1 MLDWKIAL
9 LLGCATLASTNSV
22 AGPAGSGA
30 ESTAEK
36 QYDLKIASQPLL
48 AAVEALSAETGLEVL
63 YFSDIAEGV
72 VSAALEG
79 TYTAR
84 AALTMILRDTTL
96 EVVSVGKAGAAGIRA
111 KSGQVDSRLAQR
123 DGAAAAGSAQDQPD
137 PQSARSTAN
146 TVTQPKRV
154 LEETVVTGSRI
165 PKSNLVTAIPT
176 QILGIAEISAAG
188 SVDLGEILTQLPGV
202 SLGLSPESTLA
213 STQNAGLS
221 SVSLRNL
228 GTNRTL
234 TLIDGRRTVS
244 SSGTSQQVDLGSVP
258 AGFVERIEVSTGG
271 ASAVYGS
278 DAVAGVVNIILK
290 EKFEGVELAM
300 RYGDS
305 DDGGER
311 ETTVDLTL
319 GKNFADQRGNL
330 MASFSF
336 DKETAVSAADRDF
349 AVKPLAF
356 DAGEFVTDLSS
367 NIPGGNFEGGDA
379 WNSDGVWFN
388 DQSLAPDDGRDPADG
403 FDVDRDGFNFRPLQQ
418 VSPERERFAAALKAD
433 YEFGPGLKAFTSM
446 QYSRIDTEAIR
457 PPNFADDGD
466 TFGAFDDENE
476 IGDIP
481 QDNPFI
487 PSQVDAT
494 RTDSVSWRR
503 RFNEIG
509 HDARESKRDTVR
521 FWTGLEGQ
529 VFSAWSWSVYAGYG
543 RFKQDQLRRNQLNY
557 QNIQFAINV
566 EQDAANPG
574 GFRCI
579 DATTRAAGCVP
590 LNMFGEG
597 SITPAMAAYIRAN
610 DQLDTKL
617 EQTTFGAS
625 LLGDLFE
632 LPAGPVQAAFG
643 VDHRRE
649 EQRTR
654 GDPVTQAGLTNSGEI
669 PDIRGDYDVS
679 EIYAEFSVPVLA
691 SLNAEAA
698 IRIADYDTI
707 GTSDSWKLGVS
718 WAPVE
723 DVRLRAQLSSAE
735 RAPDIIE
742 LFSTLRGDFDSPNDP
757 CDGVTAA
764 STGVVADN
772 CLADPGIRDAVNAE
786 GQFVTLEDSVF
797 APNSGNLQLQ
807 EETART
813 VTFGIVLT
821 PTFLPGLTLIAD
833 YYDIKIKDA
842 IASVSTQEALDLC
855 YDAPTSLDNR
865 FCEVIDRGSAG
876 QITRVI
882 NQDENLNEIRSSG
895 VDVTLGYDFALPL
908 IVGQFNFQTIYTHI
922 RKLEDRFDGPGG
934 EEVVSERRGEIG
946 NSVHS
951 YQAMLE
957 WSYASWRLRYR
968 ANYIG
973 SADDD
978 IEVSSSDDDYF
989 KVEPITTHDLYGS
1002 YQFGKADRYQLFAGV
1017 NNIDNETGPFI
1028 PNGLDAGSNRNF
1040 DPAYDPVGR
1049 FFYGGF
1055 KLSL

>member
-1 MLDWKIAL
+1 MFNWKIAL
-9 LLGCATLASTNSV
+9 LLGCATLAHTNSV
-22 AGPAGSGA
+22 AEPVNARTDNA
-30 ESTAEK
+30 TEK
-36 QYDLKIASQPLL
+36 QFKLKIAAQPLL
-48 AAVEALSAETGLEVL
+48 AAVKALSAKTGIEVL
-63 YFSDIAEGV
+63 YFSDIAGGV
-72 VSAALEG
+72 VSAPLDG

-84 AALTMILRDTTL
+84 AALAAILQDTDL
-96 EVVSVGKAGAAGIRA
+96 EPVAVGKVGVAGIRA
-111 KSGQVDSRLAQR
+111 KTAKVDTRLAQLEATANT
-123 DGAAAAGSAQDQPD
+123 GIQEDQPD
-137 PQSARSTAN
+137 PQPESSAAKA
-146 TVTQPKRV
+146 VEQPKRV

-176 QILGIAEISAAG
+176 QVLGAPEIAAAG

-202 SLGLSPESTLA
+202 SIGLSPESTLA

-290 EKFEGVELAM
+290 DKFEGVELAT

-305 DDGGER
+305 VDGGEQ

-319 GKNFADQRGNL
+319 GKNFAAERGNI

-349 AVKPLAF
+349 AVKPLEF
-356 DAGEFVTDLSS
+356 DAGEFVPDLSS
-367 NIPGGNFEGGDA
+367 NIPGGGFEGGDA
-379 WNSDGVWFN
+379 WNIGGVWFN
-388 DQSLAPDDGRDPADG
+388 DQSLAPNDGRDPADG

-418 VSPERERFAAALKAD
+418 VSPERERFSAALKAD

-466 TFGAFDDENE
+466 TFGTFDDENE
-476 IGDIP
+476 IGNIP
-481 QDNPFI
+481 EDNPFI
-487 PSQVDAT
+487 PPEVEET

-503 RFNEIG
+503 RFNEVG
-509 HDARESKRDTVR
+509 RDARESKRDTLR

-529 VFSAWSWSVYAGYG
+529 VFNDWDWSVYAGYG

-566 EQDAANPG
+566 EPDPANPA
-574 GFRCI
+574 GFRCV
-579 DATTRAAGCVP
+579 DAGARDAGCVP

-617 EQTTFGAS
+617 EQTTFGAA

-632 LPAGPVQAAFG
+632 LPAGHVQTAIG
-643 VDHRRE
+643 IDHRRE
-649 EQRTR
+649 VQRTK

-669 PDIRGDYDVS
+669 PDIRGDYDVT
-679 EIYAEFSVPVLA
+679 EVYAEFNVPVIDT
-691 SLNAEAA
+691 LNIEAA
-698 IRIADYDTI
+698 VRFADYDTI
-707 GTSDSWKLGVS
+707 GKTDSWKLGFS
-718 WAPVE
+718 WAPV
-723 DVRLRAQLSSAE
+723 DDIRFRAQVSSAE

-757 CDGVTAA
+757 CDGITAA

-772 CLADPGIRDAVNAE
+772 CLADPGVRVAVDAE

-797 APNSGNLQLQ
+797 APNSGNLELQ
-807 EETART
+807 EESART
-813 VTFGIVLT
+813 VTFGVILT
-821 PTFLPGLTLIAD
+821 PRILPGLTLIAD
-833 YYDIKIKDA
+833 YYDIEIDDA

-855 YDAPTSLDNR
+855 YEAPNASDNR
-865 FCEVIDRGSAG
+865 FCDVIDRGSAG
-876 QITRVI
+876 QISRVI
-882 NQDENLNEIRSSG
+882 NQDENLNKIRSSG
-895 VDVTLGYDFALPL
+895 VDVTLAYDFELPF
-908 IVGQFNFQTIYTHI
+908 VAGQFNFHTLYTHI

-934 EEVVSERRGEIG
+934 TEVVSERRGEIG

-951 YQAMLE
+951 YRAVLE
-957 WSYASWRLRYR
+957 WGYANWRVRYR
-968 ANYIG
+968 ANHIG
-973 SADDD
+973 SAVDD
-978 IEVSSSDDDYF
+978 IEVSSSDPEYF

-1002 YQFGKADRYQLFAGV
+1002 YQFGEMDRYQLFLGV

-1040 DPAYDPVGR
+1040 DAAYDPVGR

>member
-1 MLDWKIAL
+1 MMDWKIAL
-9 LLGCATLASTNSV
+9 LLGSATLASINT
-22 AGPAGSGA
+22 AAEPASSRA
-30 ESTAEK
+30 NNTVDAQFK
-36 QYDLKIASQPLL
+36 LKIASQPLL
-48 AAVEALSAETGLEVL
+48 KAIKALSATTGLDVL
-63 YFSDIAEGV
+63 YFSDIADGV
-72 VSAALEG
+72 VSAPLDG

-84 AALTMILRDTTL
+84 TALARILRNTDL
-96 EVVSVGKAGAAGIRA
+96 EPVTVGKAGVAGIRS
-111 KSGQVDSRLAQR
+111 KSAQDDTRLAQLEATT
-123 DGAAAAGSAQDQPD
+123 GAGVQRDQPD
-137 PQSARSTAN
+137 PQPASSVKSAAEQS
-146 TVTQPKRV
+146 KRV

-165 PKSNLVTAIPT
+165 AKSNLVTAIPT
-176 QILGIAEISAAG
+176 QILGASEIDAAG
-188 SVDLGEILTQLPGV
+188 SVDLAEILTQLPGV

-213 STQNAGLS
+213 SIQNAGLS

-258 AGFVERIEVSTGG
+258 AGFVERIEVSTGS

-290 EKFEGVELAM
+290 DKFEGVELAT

-305 DDGGER
+305 IDGGEQ
-311 ETTVDLTL
+311 ESTIDLTL
-319 GKNFADQRGNL
+319 GKNFAAERGNV

-349 AVKPLAF
+349 AIKPLEF

-367 NIPGGNFEGGDA
+367 NTPGGGFEGGDA
-379 WNSDGVWFN
+379 WNSGGVWFN
-388 DQSLAPDDGRDPADG
+388 DQSLAPNDGRDPTDG

-418 VSPERERFAAALKAD
+418 VSPERERFSAALKAD
-433 YEFGPGLKAFTSM
+433 YEFGPGLRAFTSM

-487 PSQVDAT
+487 PPEVEET
-494 RTDSVSWRR
+494 RTGSVSWRR
-503 RFNEIG
+503 RFNEVG
-509 HDARESKRDTVR
+509 LDARKSKRDTLR

-529 VFSAWSWSVYAGYG
+529 IFSAWNWSVYAGYG

-566 EQDAANPG
+566 EDDPANPG
-574 GFRCI
+574 SSRCS
-579 DATTRAAGCVP
+579 DAGARDAGCVP

-610 DQLDTKL
+610 DQLDTTL
-617 EQTTFGAS
+617 EQTTFGAAFT
-625 LLGDLFE
+625 GDLFE
-632 LPAGPVQAAFG
+632 LPAGPVQTAFG

-649 EQRTR
+649 EQRTK
-654 GDPVTQAGLTNSGEI
+654 GDPITQAGLTNSGEI

-691 SLNAEAA
+691 SLNVETA
-698 IRIADYDTI
+698 IRFADYDTI
-707 GTSDSWKLGVS
+707 GSTDSWKLSAS

-723 DVRLRAQLSSAE
+723 DVRLRAQVSSAE

-757 CDGVTAA
+757 CDGITAG

-772 CLADPGIRDAVNAE
+772 CLADPGISATVNAE
-786 GQFVTLEDSVF
+786 GQFVSLEDSVF
-797 APNSGNLQLQ
+797 APNSGNLELQ

-813 VTFGIVLT
+813 VTFGVVLT
-821 PTFLPGLTLIAD
+821 PTVLPGLTLIAD
-833 YYDIKIKDA
+833 YYDIEIDDA
-842 IASVSTQEALDLC
+842 IAFVSTQEALDLC
-855 YDAPTSLDNR
+855 YEAPISADNR
-865 FCEVIDRGSAG
+865 FCDAIDRGSAG
-876 QITRVI
+876 QISRVI
-882 NQDENLNEIRSSG
+882 NQEENLNKIRSSG

-908 IVGQFNFQTIYTHI
+908 VSGHFNFQSIYTHI

-934 EEVVSERRGEIG
+934 EEVVTERRGEIG
-946 NSVHS
+946 NSIHS
-951 YQAMLE
+951 YRAVLE
-957 WSYASWRLRYR
+957 WGYADWRVRYR

-973 SADDD
+973 SAVDD
-978 IEVSSSDDDYF
+978 IEVSSSDADYF
-989 KVEPITTHDLYGS
+989 KVGPITTHDLFGS
-1002 YQFGKADRYQLFAGV
+1002 YLFGEGNRYQVFAGV
-1017 NNIDNETGPFI
+1017 NNIGNETGPFI
-1028 PNGLDAGSNRNF
+1028 PNGLKAGSNRNF
-1040 DPAYDPVGR
+1040 DPAYDPIGR